1 MELLGLY
8 RDMEKQRDAALQ
20 RCSELTGDIKQLNT
34 KAEVGWAAQSRTQR
48 TLTRRAWCC
57 LQQNTRRLHT
67 MVLGKVQ
74 KDVQVSW

>member
-34 KAEVGWAAQSRTQR
+34 KAEVGSAAQSRTQR
-48 TLTRRAWCC
+48 TLTRRACCC
-57 LQQNTRRLHT
+57 LNRTRGGYTLW
-67 MVLGKVQ
+67 
-74 KDVQVSW
+74 SWARYKRMFR